1 MYLVFRILMLDGL
14 SWKERVQRFLL
25 GCLEMIL
32 GVGMSLVV
40 FLPMAEV
47 LLNVSS
53 RLDSDGTGL
62 LDFLRQ
68 SLHRIRVSF
77 ICPCSKE
84 CSQATYRMVMDWQ
97 RDLSSM

>member
-1 MYLVFRILMLDGL
+1 MLDGL
-14 SWKERVQRFLL
+14 SWKERIQRFLL
-25 GCLEMIL
+25 GCLEMIP

-68 SLHRIRVSF
+68 CLHRIRESF
-77 ICPCSKE
+77 TVYAQKNVLKQPTEWLWTGKGTSAVCDE
-84 CSQATYRMVMDWQ
+84 
-97 RDLSSM
+97 LL

>member
-1 MYLVFRILMLDGL
+1 MLDGL
-14 SWKERVQRFLL
+14 SWKERIQRFLL
-25 GCLEMIL
+25 GCAEMIL
-32 GVGMSLVV
+32 GEGMSLVV

-68 SLHRIRVSF
+68 CFTPGIRVSF

-84 CSQATYRMVMDWQ
+84 CSASNLQNGLWTGKGTSAVCDE
-97 RDLSSM
+97 LL